1 MRLFVWM
8 CVGILVPLV
17 TALQRAPEDRAFL
30 ERLKRREPD
39 AAAELYD
46 RYGRLIYAL
55 VFRMVRNQAV
65 AEELVQ
71 EAFLRVWH
79 RAQFFDAEKGGF
91 TTWILA
97 VARNQAIDY
106 LRSVTGRQWKGE
118 VAMDRMDEP
127 ALFQGIEE
135 DLIQTDRIR
144 QIRAAIGTLKETH
157 RQVIELA
164 YFEGLSQT
172 EIAERISQP
181 LGTVKT
187 WMRTGLKLLRD
198 ELGGKV
204 PA

>member
-1 MRLFVWM
+1 MSLFVWLAAW
-8 CVGILVPLV
+8 ILVPLSA
-17 TALQRAPEDRAFL
+17 ALLRSPEDRAFL
-30 ERLKRREPD
+30 ERLRLREPD

-46 RYGRLIYAL
+46 RYGRLVYSL
-55 VFRMVRNQAV
+55 VYRMVRNQAV
-65 AEELVQ
+65 AEEVVQ

-79 RAQFFDAEKGGF
+79 RAQFFDPEKGSF
-91 TTWILA
+91 STWILA

-127 ALFQGIEE
+127 ALFQDIEQ
-135 DLIQTDRIR
+135 DLIQSDRVR
-144 QIRAAIGTLKETH
+144 QVRSAIGRLKDTH

-198 ELGGKV
+198 ELDTKV